1 MGKYLNRSE
10 MPAAEKT
17 MSADLTK
24 KHKKARGIQR
34 AAQAVRRF
42 YKGHL
47 DFALTPCILWALGL
61 NLFIE
66 TAGRGSFIQC
76 LHYMIGSP
84 FTFFLNTCIIF
95 ATMTLALLFRRR
107 TFAYCF
113 IGGVW
118 FALGAVNGII
128 LTFRMTPFTVS
139 DLALLE
145 NGLSI
150 LPNYMSMFQI
160 VLVIVAVIALVAGY
174 TLLFRFAKKTEKKTS
189 LKFAVCMI
197 LIACIGTVGLTG
209 VAMKKGWIST
219 YFNNLGY
226 AYLDY
231 GVPYCFLNTWLNK
244 GIHMPLG
251 YSEERIVSIFD
262 EGLPLGVDEANDAIA
277 VTDVISSSGKSQP
290 NVLILQ
296 LESFIDP
303 TLIKGM
309 TFDRDPV
316 PNFRKLKETC
326 STGYLTVPAVGAGT
340 ANTEFEVLT
349 GMRVRSFGPGE
360 YPYKTVLK
368 EKTCESTAYTLKKL
382 GYGTHAIH
390 NHRGV
395 FYGRNEVF
403 SNLGF
408 DTFTSVEYMNNVTRT
423 PKNWARDDVLTDEI
437 LSAMKSTEGPDFVFT
452 VSVEGH
458 GKYPT
463 EPVLTEEDIR
473 VHVGGLENKE
483 DYYAALY
490 YVYLMEE
497 MDEFIGNLTD
507 ALEQCGEDVVLV
519 MYGDHLPVLN
529 LTEEN
534 MKTGNLYQTEY
545 VIWSNFGL
553 KKIDQDLS
561 AFQLSAEV
569 LSRIGLHNGT
579 LTWYHQTHKDD
590 GDYLE
595 NLNLL
600 LYDMLYG
607 EQYIYGQKNPF
618 EPTNLRMGIE
628 DIKIKDIFCFGEDT
642 YVVGE
647 NFTPYSKVSFEGDLK
662 DTIFVNSKTLKV
674 PETLDSGDLS
684 KFAVCQ
690 VGKYKAVLSTT
701 NAVIQT
707 LEDVE

>member
-1 MGKYLNRSE
+1 
-10 MPAAEKT
+10 
-17 MSADLTK
+17 
-24 KHKKARGIQR
+24 
-34 AAQAVRRF
+34 
-42 YKGHL
+42 
-47 DFALTPCILWALGL
+47 
-61 NLFIE
+61 
-66 TAGRGSFIQC
+66 
-76 LHYMIGSP
+76 
-84 FTFFLNTCIIF
+84 
-95 ATMTLALLFRRR
+95 
-107 TFAYCF
+107 
-113 IGGVW
+113 
-118 FALGAVNGII
+118 
-128 LTFRMTPFTVS
+128 
-139 DLALLE
+139 
-145 NGLSI
+145 
-150 LPNYMSMFQI
+150 
-160 VLVIVAVIALVAGY
+160 
-174 TLLFRFAKKTEKKTS
+174 
-189 LKFAVCMI
+189 
-197 LIACIGTVGLTG
+197 
-209 VAMKKGWIST
+209 
-219 YFNNLGY
+219 
-226 AYLDY
+226 
-231 GVPYCFLNTWLNK
+231 
-244 GIHMPLG
+244 
-251 YSEERIVSIFD
+251 
-262 EGLPLGVDEANDAIA
+262 
-277 VTDVISSSGKSQP
+277 
-290 NVLILQ
+290 
-296 LESFIDP
+296 
-303 TLIKGM
+303 
-309 TFDRDPV
+309 
-316 PNFRKLKETC
+316 
-326 STGYLTVPAVGAGT
+326 
-340 ANTEFEVLT
+340 
-349 GMRVRSFGPGE
+349 
-360 YPYKTVLK
+360 
-368 EKTCESTAYTLKKL
+368 
-382 GYGTHAIH
+382 
-390 NHRGV
+390 
-395 FYGRNEVF
+395 
-403 SNLGF
+403 
-408 DTFTSVEYMNNVTRT
+408 
-423 PKNWARDDVLTDEI
+423 
-437 LSAMKSTEGPDFVFT
+437 
-452 VSVEGH
+452 
-458 GKYPT
+458 
-463 EPVLTEEDIR
+463 
-473 VHVGGLENKE
+473 
-483 DYYAALY
+483 
-490 YVYLMEE
+490 MEE